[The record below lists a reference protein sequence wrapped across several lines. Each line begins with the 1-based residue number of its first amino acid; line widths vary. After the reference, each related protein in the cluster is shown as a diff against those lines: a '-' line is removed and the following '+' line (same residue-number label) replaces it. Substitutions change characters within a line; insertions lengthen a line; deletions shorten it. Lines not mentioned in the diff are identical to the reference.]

1 MVPLEQEMSKP
12 LAETI
17 MIQEQLGFALNRSGK
32 RKKAE
37 KILLNVIK
45 KRGPSSETLGPSSET
60 LGPSRKG
67 LKDQW
72 KEAHKAGKKELANG
86 FLEKALDTYFE
97 GFETDWRDVY
107 SGVNAAT
114 LSEI

>member
-45 KRGPSSETLGPSSET
+45 KRGPSSET